1 MGKTVTC
8 SVNKGGTGKTTLAV
22 ALAQYARREGLSVA
36 LVDND
41 VQGNATDHFV
51 ADRVVL
57 DTSLHTSDLFTT
69 TAFSKPVAF
78 VRHPGKDVQPATIEK
93 MLLVREEAKGFAI
106 IAADEKLKG
115 VERAPLEAAQL
126 FGTNLRRLAGYFD
139 LVVVD
144 TPPTLGFGM
153 LAPLMG
159 SDYVFAPITPD
170 SHSARGVTSLY
181 ANIKDVQ
188 ESYNPNLQFLGMLV
202 NRAIGGNPTHRRI
215 IAEQRKQLGD
225 SVLPHVIGERAA
237 IYRTQLTKK
246 PVWVGASSGSDR
258 TASKEMRQA
267 MSHLMDR
274 MGVSLQEVA

>member
-8 SVNKGGTGKTTLAV
+8 SVNKGGTGKTTIAV

-41 VQGNATDHFV
+41 GQGNATDHFV
-51 ADRVVL
+51 ADRAML
-57 DTSLHTSDLFTT
+57 DASMHTSDLFTD

-78 VRHPGKDVQPATIEK
+78 VRHPGKDVQPATIET
-93 MLLVREEAKGFAI
+93 LLLTDDAAHGFSI
-106 IAADEKLKG
+106 IAADEKLNG
-115 VERAPLEAAQL
+115 VERAPLAAAQL
-126 FGTNLRRLAGYFD
+126 FGRNLQRLAQYFD

-170 SHSARGVTSLY
+170 SHSARGVASLY

-188 ESYNPNLQFLGMLV
+188 QSHNPKLEFLGMLI
-202 NRAIGGNPTHRRI
+202 NRAIGSNPTHRQI
-215 IAEQRKQLGD
+215 IAEQRRQLGD
-225 SVLPHVIGERAA
+225 RLLPYVIGERTA

-258 TASKEMRQA
+258 TASKEMKAA
-267 MSHLMDR
+267 MHCIMDR
-274 MGVSLQEVA
+274 MGMSLQEVA